1 MGASSFAD
9 ADQLKEGHHA
19 PQQAASVA
27 ACIVSRSDDRPNVAA
42 VRTDSSNSCIYFPN
56 AFSIQGVRDRMG
68 FSYAPSVQVRSGVE
82 RATLVRRTYGLVFL
96 SVIVTMLGVAF
107 ASTQPALLQSVVR
120 HPFLTFLAMFAP
132 LFMVMRDPRTFPK
145 NIILTF
151 LFTFIEGIY
160 IAPFLLF
167 AESRSPGVVGQ
178 AGLLTL
184 CAFGALTLFT
194 VASRRDFSA
203 WGSFFF
209 VGLIVLLVTSLLNS
223 FVFHSAVGGMWI
235 AAGGV
240 LVFAGLLVFDTWRI
254 MRSGQLGPDD
264 YALAAVSIYL
274 DLLNM
279 FMFILSLL
287 GGNRRN

>member
-1 MGASSFAD
+1 
-9 ADQLKEGHHA
+9 
-19 PQQAASVA
+19 
-27 ACIVSRSDDRPNVAA
+27 
-42 VRTDSSNSCIYFPN
+42 
-56 AFSIQGVRDRMG
+56 MG
-68 FSYAPSVQVRSGVE
+68 FSYATSLPVRTGVE

-96 SVIVTMLGVAF
+96 SIIVTMLGVAF
-107 ASTQPALLQSVVR
+107 TSTQPGLQAAVIQ
-120 HPFLTFLAMFAP
+120 HPFITFLAMFAP

-160 IAPFLLF
+160 IAPFLFF
-167 AESRSPGVVGQ
+167 AETRSPGVVGQ

-184 CAFGALTLFT
+184 TAFGALTLFT

-209 VGLIVLLVTSLLNS
+209 VGLIVLLLTSLVNAFFL
-223 FVFHSAVGGMWI
+223 HSAAAGLWI

-240 LVFAGLLVFDTWRI
+240 LVFSGLLVFDTWRI
-254 MRSGQLGPDD
+254 TRSGQLGPDD
-264 YALAAVSIYL
+264 YAMAAVTIYL

-279 FMFILSLL
+279 FLFVLSLL